1 MESLGTVVIHQRKPT
16 MSKLLEIA
24 SSQLGIKE
32 IAGPED
38 NQTIV
43 NYAKESGFD
52 WINDDETPWCSI
64 FVSWV
69 AMKAGLKRSK
79 LANARSW
86 LDIGTATEDP
96 EPGDIV
102 IFWRSSPDSWQGHVG
117 FFMGYSRDL
126 SRVYCLGGNQ
136 GNQVS
141 ISAMKADTVLGFRKL
156 QSSQILNLPDGILK
170 KGDTGVK
177 VKKLQEALNQAN
189 YPVGTADGIFGS
201 KTENALKQVQT
212 NAKLK
217 VDGIY
222 GPATRNYLN
231 TVLNE

>member
-1 MESLGTVVIHQRKPT
+1 
-16 MSKLLEIA
+16 
-24 SSQLGIKE
+24 
-32 IAGPED
+32 
-38 NQTIV
+38 
-43 NYAKESGFD
+43 
-52 WINDDETPWCSI
+52 
-64 FVSWV
+64 
-69 AMKAGLKRSK
+69 
-79 LANARSW
+79 
-86 LDIGTATEDP
+86 
-96 EPGDIV
+96 
-102 IFWRSSPDSWQGHVG
+102 
-117 FFMGYSRDL
+117 
-126 SRVYCLGGNQ
+126 
-136 GNQVS
+136 
-141 ISAMKADTVLGFRKL
+141 MKADTVLGFRKL